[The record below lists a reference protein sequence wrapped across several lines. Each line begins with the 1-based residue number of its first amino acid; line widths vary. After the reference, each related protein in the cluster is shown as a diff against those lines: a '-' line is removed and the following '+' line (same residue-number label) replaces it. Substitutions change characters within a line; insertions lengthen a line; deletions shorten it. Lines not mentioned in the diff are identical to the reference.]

1 VRFRFTASAGI
12 VLVLLL
18 AWPAPSSAATNPED
32 APTAPPILPLDQ
44 VHAGMRAV
52 VRTVLRGDEIQE
64 LPAEVLGVM
73 EKSLGPGQ
81 SLILLRINGETATYT
96 GVAAGMSG
104 SPVYVDG
111 RLIGALSYRLG
122 QFTKEAI
129 AGVTPIQY
137 MLDLAR
143 TPLATSEQRAD
154 LEPSSRAAQASISEP
169 IPLVLPGGAD
179 SIGESSAGGDAA
191 MVPIETPLVVTGV
204 PTEILQHFLQ
214 PFRALGAV
222 VVAGAGG
229 IAPAGSASH
238 DHPLRPGDAV
248 AAQLVSGDLSVAAT
262 GTVTWV
268 DGDKVLAFGHP
279 FLVSGAAG
287 FPMARAEIY
296 LTLASLSSSTKLARI
311 TDTIGTWDQIRLP
324 GISGVTSRVPRM
336 IPLTVTVKSPGGTA
350 TYRYEVASHRDWS
363 PNLVAVSVAG
373 SLVNTPAF
381 TDESTLSVSGRFH
394 LEGHPDVILQDLYT
408 GLGPTS
414 SAAIAVA
421 SDIQGI
427 FGAVFQNR
435 FEAPRV
441 TSIDLTAEG
450 VEQSKVTFV
459 EGVWPSKTEVKPG
472 DEVQYHV
479 RLRSYRGE
487 TVSRTF
493 TFQVPETTPRGDL
506 QVFIGGAGFLVSA
519 ERQML
524 SRQITGA
531 DDLDQIIGIV
541 NRLRTS
547 DALYAKVV
555 RRLPGAVVQ
564 SEILPALPPSVL
576 TTLRSNR
583 GLGEV
588 APLTESTVWESKIPV
603 PSIITGG
610 TALTLKVR

>member
-1 VRFRFTASAGI
+1 MTLSLAGILTVLMLSLPAPASAVSG
-12 VLVLLL
+12 
-18 AWPAPSSAATNPED
+18 A
-32 APTAPPILPLDQ
+32 TAPESPPAIPTILPLEE
-44 VHAGMRAV
+44 VHPGMQAA
-52 VRTVLRGDEIQE
+52 VRTVFRGDEIQE
-64 LPAEVLGVM
+64 IPAEVLGVM

-81 SLILLRINGETATYT
+81 SLILLRLKGETAAFT

-137 MLDLAR
+137 MLDLTR
-143 TPLATSEQRAD
+143 TPPPAAAKRALA
-154 LEPSSRAAQASISEP
+154 PVAALPAGAP
-169 IPLVLPGGAD
+169 APGTLPLVFPLGP
-179 SIGESSAGGDAA
+179 IGPAEASAGSGAS

-204 PTEILQHFLQ
+204 PAEILEHFIA

-222 VVAGAGG
+222 AVAGAGG
-229 IAPAGSASH
+229 SAPASLSSAR
-238 DHPLRPGDAV
+238 PLRPGDAV
-248 AAQLVSGDLSVAAT
+248 AAQLVRGDMSVAAT

-279 FLVSGAAG
+279 FLISGPAG

-311 TDTIGTWDQIRLP
+311 TETIGTWDQIRLP
-324 GISGVTSRVPRM
+324 GLSGVTSRVPEM
-336 IPLTVTVKSPGGTA
+336 IPVTVTVKSPGRTVS
-350 TYRYEVASHRDWS
+350 YKYEVASHREWS

-381 TDESTLSVSGRFH
+381 TDESTLSVSGRFE
-394 LEGHPDVILQDLYT
+394 LDGHPDVVLQDLYT
-408 GLGPTS
+408 GLGPPT
-414 SAAIAVA
+414 SAAVAVA
-421 SDIQGI
+421 ADIQGL
-427 FGAVFQNR
+427 FSAVFQNR

-441 TSIDLTAEG
+441 KAIALTAEG
-450 VEQSKVTFV
+450 VEEGRVSFV
-459 EGVWPSKTEVKPG
+459 EGVWPSRTEASPG

-479 RLRSYRGE
+479 RIRTYRGD
-487 TVSRTF
+487 TSSRTF
-493 TFQVPETTPRGDL
+493 TFRIPEGTPKGDFQVL
-506 QVFIGGAGFLVSA
+506 VGGAGFLVAS

-524 SRQITGA
+524 SRQIAGA
-531 DDLDQIIGIV
+531 DGLDQIIGIV

-583 GLGEV
+583 GSGDV
-588 APLTESTVWESKIPV
+588 APLTEATVWENKIPT
-603 PSIITGG
+603 PSIVTGG
-610 TALTLKVR
+610 TTLTLKVR